1 MPITRQSS
9 INPEISSDEPLH
21 VQQPTLIYTNEPA
34 ANTAPPPARSHR
46 GDIVFT
52 FAVAISLYLAFRVRD
67 VLILLYVSALFAVV
81 LTPVVRGISRL
92 RIGKWSPG
100 HGVSM
105 LILFLGV
112 VLALGL
118 FVGFALPPALHDLSA
133 FVSDLPKRA
142 PELLTRMKKL
152 PIASRIDV
160 GALNAKLQGEA
171 SAVAGGIFGYVSDW
185 ASGLVRIIT
194 GLVLTIYFMIEGD
207 KAYQWMLSFFP
218 QPQRER
224 LNRTLLRADA
234 RMGKWLVGQAS
245 LMLILGVCSTIV
257 FAAMHIRYA
266 YALGVLMGIF
276 NIIPV
281 IGALI
286 SMAMVILAA
295 ASESWGKVAGV
306 CIFYAIYVNVENS
319 YLTPKIMKSSVDLA
333 GLAVMVALLLGSEFE
348 GVLGAMV
355 AVPTAVL
362 VAVLLQEYGQK
373 HDAEMQQA

>member
-34 ANTAPPPARSHR
+34 ANTAPLPARSHR

>member
-1 MPITRQSS
+1 M
-9 INPEISSDEPLH
+9 NPEIPSAEPPH
-21 VQQPTLIYTNEPA
+21 VQQPALTVYTTEDAVHPE
-34 ANTAPPPARSHR
+34 PPPAHSHR
-46 GDIVFT
+46 GDIVFA
-52 FAVAISLYLAFRVRD
+52 FAVAIGLYLAFRVRD

-81 LTPVVRGISRL
+81 LTPVVRGISKL

-100 HGVSM
+100 HGLSM

-112 VLALGL
+112 IAAMGL
-118 FVGFALPPALHDLSA
+118 FIGFALPPALHDLSA
-133 FVSDLPKRA
+133 FVADLPKRA
-142 PELLTRMKKL
+142 PELLARVKKL
-152 PIASRIDV
+152 PMASRIDV
-160 GALNAKLQGEA
+160 NALNAKLQGEA
-171 SAVAGGIFGYVSDW
+171 SAVAGGVFGYVSDW

-207 KAYQWMLSFFP
+207 KAYQWMLSFIP
-218 QPQRER
+218 RPQRER

-266 YALGVLMGIF
+266 YALGVLMGVF

-281 IGALI
+281 IGAMI

-295 ASESWGKVAGV
+295 ASESWQKVAGV

-373 HDAEMQQA
+373 HDAPALQT

>member
-1 MPITRQSS
+1 M
-9 INPEISSDEPLH
+9 
-21 VQQPTLIYTNEPA
+21 A
-34 ANTAPPPARSHR
+34 AGHR
-46 GDIVFT
+46 
-52 FAVAISLYLAFRVRD
+52 R
-67 VLILLYVSALFAVV
+67 
-81 LTPVVRGISRL
+81 SRL
-92 RIGKWSPG
+92 GSEQ
-100 HGVSM
+100 
-105 LILFLGV
+105 
-112 VLALGL
+112 
-118 FVGFALPPALHDLSA
+118 
-133 FVSDLPKRA
+133 RA
-142 PELLTRMKKL
+142 PELLARLKKL
-152 PIASRIDV
+152 PIASRIDTT
-160 GALNAKLQGEA
+160 ALNAKLQGEA
-171 SAVAGGIFGYVSDW
+171 SAVAGGIFGYLSDW
-185 ASGLVRIIT
+185 ASGFVRIIT

-207 KAYQWMLSFFP
+207 KAYEWMLSFFP

-257 FAAMHIRYA
+257 FALMHIRYA
-266 YALGVLMGIF
+266 YALGVLMGVF

-281 IGALI
+281 IGAMI

-306 CIFYAIYVNVENS
+306 CIFYAVYVNVENS

-373 HDAEMQQA
+373 HDGAAQQA